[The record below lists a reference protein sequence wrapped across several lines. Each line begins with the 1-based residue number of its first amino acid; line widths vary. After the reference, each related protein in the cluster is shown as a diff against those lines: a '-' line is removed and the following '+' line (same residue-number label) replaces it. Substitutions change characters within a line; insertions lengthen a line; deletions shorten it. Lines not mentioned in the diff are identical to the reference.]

1 MMNLSATHAVSVN
14 PTTGE
19 VVSSLP
25 WASEREVDAAI
36 ALAAAGYRQWR
47 QTPLADR
54 ADALRRI
61 GAALRARG
69 EEVAQMITLEMGKP
83 IAQARGEVAKSAN
96 LCDWYAEHGPA
107 MLATEATLVENN
119 QAVIE
124 YRPLGAI
131 LAVMP
136 WNFPVWQVMPRRG
149 ADPAGRQQ
157 LSAEACPERDGQR
170 PVCWARFLPPPACRM
185 VYLVG

>member
-61 GAALRARG
+61 GAARARG
-69 EEVAQMITLEMGKP
+69 EEVAQMITPLRWANRSLRRAARWRNRPTSATGTLNTARRCWRRKLPGGK
-83 IAQARGEVAKSAN
+83 
-96 LCDWYAEHGPA
+96 
-107 MLATEATLVENN
+107 
-119 QAVIE
+119 
-124 YRPLGAI
+124 
-131 LAVMP
+131 
-136 WNFPVWQVMPRRG
+136 
-149 ADPAGRQQ
+149 
-157 LSAEACPERDGQR
+157 
-170 PVCWARFLPPPACRM
+170 
-185 VYLVG
+185 

>member
-54 ADALRRI
+54 ADALRPHR
-61 GAALRARG
+61 GRAA
-69 EEVAQMITLEMGKP
+69 
-83 IAQARGEVAKSAN
+83 
-96 LCDWYAEHGPA
+96 
-107 MLATEATLVENN
+107 
-119 QAVIE
+119 
-124 YRPLGAI
+124 RP
-131 LAVMP
+131 
-136 WNFPVWQVMPRRG
+136 WRRG
-149 ADPAGRQQ
+149 GPDDHP
-157 LSAEACPERDGQR
+157 
-170 PVCWARFLPPPACRM
+170 
-185 VYLVG
+185 